1 MDFIICDQMEWR
13 ELEEDFFEDSL
24 PEDVE
29 NEELLEL
36 IKDFNLQLMEIP
48 TNCWAPGMYRAILKE
63 G

>member
-1 MDFIICDQMEWR
+1 MEWR